1 MELGA
6 IFVGVAMLVGS
17 LPFVVR
23 PFRAKQPGKRSNSD
37 HHPNPEQKRKA
48 DLSALL
54 DLDFDFHTGKVSEED
69 YSTVRA
75 QLVADAAQ
83 HIQLETSIADEQIEA
98 MIAARKAAHSSSHT
112 CTNCGHVVDA
122 DSRFCS
128 QCGTAV
134 AQGCPSCGKPVQ
146 AGDLFCT
153 TCGAKLEYKV
163 EAVV

>member
-17 LPFVVR
+17 LPFVIR
-23 PFRAKQPGKRSNSD
+23 PFRAKQPGKGSNPNNRSDS
-37 HHPNPEQKRKA
+37 EQKHKA

-54 DLDFDFHTGKVSEED
+54 DLDFDYRTGKVSEED

-83 HIQLETSIADEQIEA
+83 HIQLETSIEDEQIEA
-98 MIAARKAAHSSSHT
+98 MIAARRTAHSSSHT
-112 CTNCGHVVDA
+112 CANCGHVVGA

-146 AGDLFCT
+146 DGDLFCI
-153 TCGAKLEYKV
+153 TCGTKLEHKV
-163 EAVV
+163 EAVA

>member
-6 IFVGVAMLVGS
+6 LFVGLAMLVGS
-17 LPFVVR
+17 LPFVIKPLR
-23 PFRAKQPGKRSNSD
+23 GRASGKDSKANIR
-37 HHPNPEQKRKA
+37 PNPEEKRKA

-54 DLDFDFHTGKVSEED
+54 DLDFDYRTGKVSEED
-69 YSTVRA
+69 YSAVRA

-83 HIQLETSIADEQIEA
+83 YIQSETPYEDEHIEA
-98 MIAARKAAHSSSHT
+98 LIAARRATHSNSHA
-112 CTNCGHVVDA
+112 CSKCGHTIGA

-134 AQGCPSCGKPVQ
+134 AQSCPSCGKSILE
-146 AGDLFCT
+146 GDLFCT
-153 TCGAKLEYKV
+153 TCGAKMEHQV